1 MNLENMTKI
10 YARGDSR
17 IQLKVIP
24 GHFVTSQSHI
34 THYLDL
40 TTMKSRTAEAQNI
53 AHELAANYEVSTPV
67 DTIIC
72 MDGLEVIGAYLSEEL
87 TKAGIFSLN
96 AHQTIYVITPE
107 SSNSGQIIFRDNF
120 QPMIKGKNVLI
131 LNGSITTGS
140 TLSKAIESI
149 LYYGGTIRGIAA
161 IFSRV
166 DSVASLPVYS
176 IFNTKDIL
184 VKIDDFVWGPVMLIL
199 LVGTGIFLTVRTRFL
214 TWRNL
219 GYALKSTLSKEART
233 KSRGQRDVSPFS
245 ALTTALAAT
254 IGTGNIVGVATAMVS
269 GGPGALV
276 WNFSDIANALMAIPN
291 LICMLLLSGEIAKD
305 VKEFQPEIKK

>member
-120 QPMIKGKNVLI
+120 QPMIKGKKCTDPQWFDYHRLYFVQSNREHSVLRRHYQRYRSHI
-131 LNGSITTGS
+131 QQSRQ
-140 TLSKAIESI
+140 
-149 LYYGGTIRGIAA
+149 RGFSPC
-161 IFSRV
+161 IF
-166 DSVASLPVYS
+166 Y
-176 IFNTKDIL
+176 F
-184 VKIDDFVWGPVMLIL
+184 
-199 LVGTGIFLTVRTRFL
+199 
-214 TWRNL
+214 
-219 GYALKSTLSKEART
+219 
-233 KSRGQRDVSPFS
+233 
-245 ALTTALAAT
+245 
-254 IGTGNIVGVATAMVS
+254 
-269 GGPGALV
+269 
-276 WNFSDIANALMAIPN
+276 
-291 LICMLLLSGEIAKD
+291 
-305 VKEFQPEIKK
+305 

>member
-1 MNLENMTKI
+1 MEIMKVKSKV
-10 YARGDSR
+10 DSN
-17 IQLKVIP
+17 IELSVTP
-24 GHFVTSQSHI
+24 GHFSSDRFHVNYYIDMSNLKMRMSEAKKVAAAMAKQYIKKVDIDHKYISPLINAETLIENNANVTPI
-34 THYLDL
+34 
-40 TTMKSRTAEAQNI
+40 
-53 AHELAANYEVSTPV
+53 

-176 IFNTKDIL
+176 IFNTKDIPDYHSYSSTKCPMCQRQQ
-184 VKIDDFVWGPVMLIL
+184 KIDAIVSSY
-199 LVGTGIFLTVRTRFL
+199 
-214 TWRNL
+214 
-219 GYALKSTLSKEART
+219 GY
-233 KSRGQRDVSPFS
+233 S
-245 ALTTALAAT
+245 AL
-254 IGTGNIVGVATAMVS
+254 
-269 GGPGALV
+269 
-276 WNFSDIANALMAIPN
+276 
-291 LICMLLLSGEIAKD
+291 
-305 VKEFQPEIKK
+305 

>member
-176 IFNTKDIL
+176 IYLQNVQCVRGSRKSMPLSAATDIQL
-184 VKIDDFVWGPVMLIL
+184 CKSSKYFIKKL
-199 LVGTGIFLTVRTRFL
+199 LPELM
-214 TWRNL
+214 
-219 GYALKSTLSKEART
+219 TLSGDR
-233 KSRGQRDVSPFS
+233 
-245 ALTTALAAT
+245 
-254 IGTGNIVGVATAMVS
+254 
-269 GGPGALV
+269 
-276 WNFSDIANALMAIPN
+276 
-291 LICMLLLSGEIAKD
+291 
-305 VKEFQPEIKK
+305 

>member
-166 DSVASLPVYS
+166 DSVASLPVY
-176 IFNTKDIL
+176 L
-184 VKIDDFVWGPVMLIL
+184 
-199 LVGTGIFLTVRTRFL
+199 FLTPKIYRTIIPIHLQNVQCVR
-214 TWRNL
+214 
-219 GYALKSTLSKEART
+219 GSKKSMPLSAATDIQLCKSSKYFIKKLLPELMTLSGDR
-233 KSRGQRDVSPFS
+233 
-245 ALTTALAAT
+245 
-254 IGTGNIVGVATAMVS
+254 
-269 GGPGALV
+269 
-276 WNFSDIANALMAIPN
+276 
-291 LICMLLLSGEIAKD
+291 
-305 VKEFQPEIKK
+305 

>member
-34 THYLDL
+34 TLYLDL

-176 IFNTKDIL
+176 IFNTKDIPDYHSYSSTKCPMCQRQQ
-184 VKIDDFVWGPVMLIL
+184 KIDAIVSSY
-199 LVGTGIFLTVRTRFL
+199 
-214 TWRNL
+214 
-219 GYALKSTLSKEART
+219 GY
-233 KSRGQRDVSPFS
+233 S
-245 ALTTALAAT
+245 AL
-254 IGTGNIVGVATAMVS
+254 
-269 GGPGALV
+269 
-276 WNFSDIANALMAIPN
+276 
-291 LICMLLLSGEIAKD
+291 
-305 VKEFQPEIKK
+305 